1 MSSSAATVP
10 AGETAAASFR
20 LPDAPVA
27 LLRLDAAGVVNAANR
42 AALDM
47 LGVDAQALH
56 GEACERIW
64 GLPAAA
70 LCGEEGVWVAPGED
84 AARRVRYQRERD
96 GSGWMLSLPHPE
108 TAALL
113 RDMAMLGQDS
123 APLPTALALQPL
135 AQRLRDAATER
146 RLLES
151 IGERLSNCELELAL
165 PDGQPPSPTLR
176 RLSAGFGNL
185 AEAIRQAVA
194 LSVQIAAEVPHVVS
208 ENSELVQQSQAQVA
222 ALETVREASGRLM
235 AGLRGAGEELQAVIA
250 VAANANASS
259 RQGAEAARLLGD
271 AMREVERRSARA
283 SEVIEVIDSVAFQTN
298 ILSIN
303 ASIEA
308 ARAGEAGRGFAVVA
322 TEIRRL
328 AERAA
333 VAARDV
339 RLIIDQTSA
348 ALGESAVS
356 AQTTEQVLGGIGDLL
371 ARASGAM
378 ESVAERVSAQGDE
391 IAAIDR
397 AVEDVVGLSRS
408 NLQHAAQV
416 AERGEALAQG
426 ATTLHD
432 CVGLFRLPEDPMRV
446 RRHARVYQLAQRT
459 VAGIGAALEAA
470 LDDGRID
477 EQALFSRQYTPIPGI
492 EPAKF
497 STPFDALCD
506 ELLPPLQEPLLAL
519 HDWIVFAICANP
531 DGYVPTHNL
540 RFSQPLTGD
549 AATDL
554 VGNRTKRRF
563 SDRVGRSVGAHTDP
577 YRLQVYRR
585 DTGQIMFDLSVPVFV
600 AGRHW
605 GGFRVGYTLG

>member
-10 AGETAAASFR
+10 AGETIADSFW

-27 LLRLDAAGVVNAANR
+27 LLRLDAVGTVTAANR

-47 LGVDAQALH
+47 LGTGAQALH
-56 GEACERIW
+56 GAACERIW

-70 LCGEEGVWVAPGED
+70 LYGNEGVWVAPGAD
-84 AARRVRYQRERD
+84 AARRVRYQRDSD
-96 GSGWMLSLPHPE
+96 GGGWVLSLPHPE

-113 RDMAMLGQDS
+113 RDMAMLGQDDAS
-123 APLPTALALQPL
+123 VTAATLQPL
-135 AQRLRDAATER
+135 AQRLRDAAGER

-165 PDGQPPSPTLR
+165 PDGQPTSPTLR

-208 ENSELVQQSQAQVA
+208 ENGELVQQSQAQVA

-259 RQGAEAARLLGD
+259 RQGAEAARLLGA

-283 SEVIEVIDSVAFQTN
+283 NEVIEVIDSVAFQTN

-378 ESVAERVSAQGDE
+378 ESVAGRVSAQGDE

-416 AERGEALAQG
+416 AERGQALALG
-426 ATTLHD
+426 AATLHD

-459 VAGIGAALEAA
+459 AAGIGAALETA

-477 EQALFSRQYTPIPGI
+477 EQALFSRQYSPIPGI

-497 STPFDALCD
+497 TTSFDALCD
-506 ELLPPLQEPLLAL
+506 ELLPSLQEPLLAL

-540 RFSQPLTGD
+540 RFSQPLTGN